1 MQNPK
6 RYKALGSHT
15 HSSLYSSSK
24 ENIRAWLSR
33 FSTLYRVCCTHSYSI
48 SPTISTTI
56 LWGPGIRFLFPLSF
70 FSSPSH
76 RSLHRPPLCSTLRAV
91 TDAPLLLPADPDRLT
106 LSALLR
112 RDVGRRIAARPA
124 SDGRKRKWDARLK
137 QTHDAAQI
145 NALGSAH

>member
-1 MQNPK
+1 MVRK
-6 RYKALGSHT
+6 RNDELVSNYIKIFKDMKSRCY
-15 HSSLYSSSK
+15 SLS
-24 ENIRAWLSR
+24 LSDSQLAELAFQQLLPHIKKR
-33 FSTLYRVCCTHSYSI
+33 FSSQEFESI
-48 SPTISTTI
+48 SH
-56 LWGPGIRFLFPLSF
+56 L
-70 FSSPSH
+70 
-76 RSLHRPPLCSTLRAV
+76 
-91 TDAPLLLPADPDRLT
+91 DPDRLT